1 METIAIKK
9 QISINAKAERV
20 WEVLFQD
27 KYTRIWYE
35 EFSKGSYAETDWQ
48 QGSKAVFKDS
58 TQNGIVG
65 KIAVNK
71 PYQQLS
77 IEYTGVI
84 KDGVENYTNDE
95 AQKVKGSHE
104 VYYLANLDDHTLLSV
119 ECDMPEE
126 YFETMAAAWDKA
138 LEKIKDL
145 AESKK

>member
-9 QISINAKAERV
+9 SISINAKAERV
-20 WEVLFQD
+20 WEVLLQD

-84 KDGVENYTNDE
+84 KDGVENYTSDE
-95 AQKVKGSHE
+95 AQKVKTYFSGS
-104 VYYLANLDDHTLLSV
+104 LAQMHSTSRV
-119 ECDMPEE
+119 GV
-126 YFETMAAAWDKA
+126 TSW
-138 LEKIKDL
+138 
-145 AESKK
+145 